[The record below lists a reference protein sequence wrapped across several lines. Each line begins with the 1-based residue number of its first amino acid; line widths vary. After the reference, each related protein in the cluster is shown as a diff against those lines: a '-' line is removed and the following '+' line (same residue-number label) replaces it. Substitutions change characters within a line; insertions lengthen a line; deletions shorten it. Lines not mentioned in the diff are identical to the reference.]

1 MSTEFKALLGLELD
15 PSALSNIKNEI
26 NKIGDTPVRIRVQLD
41 SSNLNGIQN
50 QLRENLSTA
59 NYNAINNIS
68 QAVVRNTANR
78 NSRNNI
84 TSLSRSLERDVNRL
98 QRTINLSGIDSKFG
112 TSYARQISE
121 INNQISRVDINGLR
135 RLRTQFSDLKKD
147 LSLDTKKS
155 SLMGN
160 IDSLLEKINGL
171 GENESLTRWVTEL
184 QNLKGRIPNISSTFA
199 LDEAITKFKELKT
212 SSKDTMSTFAT
223 MSQRNNLANKID
235 TVMKENLFG
244 STNTD
249 AIANL
254 QRYSRQLRNA
264 STAMSGLE
272 FTELS
277 SKFNSTKK
285 SLTSQISKG
294 SLSTSVQSFMKD
306 IERLQKVV
314 SFSGVDSKFGTD
326 YARQIAAI
334 SSQLSNVD
342 SKKLVQ
348 LKTQFSDLK
357 KDLSL
362 DTKKSSLMSDIDG
375 YVRKINGLG
384 KDEKLTS
391 WVTELQNLKG
401 RVPNISSAFA
411 LDEAVAKFKE
421 LKVNAKDTMST
432 FATMSQRNNLANK
445 IDTVLK
451 NNGLKFQY
459 SNSGKD
465 LAAYSKELKSAGT
478 AMSSLRFTEISS
490 KFGSVNQAVKGSTN
504 VFSEFATKVGS
515 LFKYLNSLFLSQV
528 AFDSVIKVFQEVAD
542 VDKSMT
548 ELYRV
553 TDLTGTKYSM
563 MYDQMTKSAKQYGST
578 LSDMINSTAAWARLG
593 FDSDQSMGLA
603 EISSMY
609 QHIADIDYNTA
620 VENMVTAYKGFQ
632 SQLQEMYGDD
642 ATAAMTHIVDVYN
655 ELGNNYAINS
665 EQVGNALQR
674 SASALALAGNT
685 FEESAGM
692 ATAMSEVIQDPD
704 KAGNALKIVSMRLR
718 GMKGD
723 LQELGEDVDENVV
736 SISKMQTQVLN
747 LTHGKVNIFDD
758 STGAFKSTYEILKEI
773 AAVYPKLK
781 DTEQADLLETIAGKN
796 RANEVAALLGNWKQA
811 ENAVDS
817 ALNSDGSA
825 LKEYGIY
832 ADSIDGKVKKL
843 SATFSE
849 LANNLVKSG
858 TAKGAISF
866 LTSILNIVNKLTHS
880 VGTIGTLGIA
890 TIITQVV
897 RNLKTLK
904 GIFSDIS
911 KNGFNKFWSDSGDKV
926 KGWVKSLSGITSI
939 ASIASAIIGTVYS
952 AYNNY
957 RQERRENWQAGI
969 DKADESKANR
979 DNIQSLY
986 SEYQSAR
993 NSYDGTAESKT
1004 NLANATTSLLSAL
1017 GMEESEIDNLISK
1030 YGLYSDAINDVAN
1043 NAVLDNL
1050 QESVNDAQNGWND
1063 AANLFL
1069 DDFKHIFKSNDV
1081 VASAN
1086 KERDLVTQ
1094 IVSELNDK
1102 GVDIQKPY
1110 EGMIDFFKG
1119 DVKSVDDAVTAYNNL
1134 KEIINW
1140 FDNEQKEGRLSQS
1153 EINDSKLYSNAK
1165 SRMSEIE
1172 ADYEKYIEETEN
1184 LNKLLA
1190 EIEVRKGLENLPEGI
1205 DTSTAEGY
1213 KSIRSMYAS
1222 ALMNNNLFT
1231 GSQED
1236 AESIIDNLVSS
1247 GTIQQLTDGFNALS
1261 EAEAEAAKETISIA
1275 DKISSVKSKI
1285 KDSNDSEQYDKV
1297 SNWIDN
1303 LSEEDQDLVYKI
1315 SVRTDDSALW
1325 TLTKWKEELEAF
1337 KNTGMT
1343 TEDSWDNFIAIMNNT
1358 EDTGFQK
1365 TLENY
1370 STALSSLKEGFLG
1383 ISNGTLD
1390 QDGIYNLAMQFPEL
1404 APYINDTDALKNKIL
1419 ELMNSTNSSAMSEF
1433 DSRIQEVG
1441 GSSTEAG
1448 KALGLLKDQ
1457 FNQLNGFSFSDIFNI
1472 EDATTQFNNFYSAV
1486 KNSVTG
1492 TGLTSSDIKNV
1503 DSMFSGLSGYDKSA
1517 LFEKTANGIHL
1528 NVQEMRKLQ
1537 EQQEALTKSNFQS
1550 ELLSLTDQYEAAA
1563 EQLSHM
1569 TKGTDEYNSKLSEV
1583 NSLSKQI
1590 DEVSTLATQYE
1601 GLTSSYNKWVQAQ
1614 STENEGAMYQSM
1626 RNYIETAQQ
1635 EYDSGKTNTDDFI
1648 SYVSLLSGKEIYTGK
1663 QASEAWEQLH
1673 QTIEGTSY
1681 TAMDFFEEG
1690 SDGALNFL
1698 KAVNQIDPAL
1708 ANVDKDGNW
1717 TIDFGIGTDEDVA
1730 KKLGISV
1737 EAVQAVLRELT
1748 EYDFVMKLDNPYTQI
1763 NKLKLA
1769 CDEADNALKAMGQ
1782 EPVDIDIDTNDV
1794 NSEIKKALDLI
1805 DEINSSD
1812 IDPDVKEAKL
1822 EDANSKLDYLI
1833 QKKQLASQPAFM
1845 YIDTDKLSGGMGKA
1859 VGLLQEYQTAVNNVE
1874 TLKLKGVDG
1883 KDLADAESKI
1893 NALAKKIA
1901 SLPSSVKVALGFEE
1915 TDDAETIKKKIAEGS
1930 VKVNVDADVSDA
1942 EEELN
1947 NLDGKEVT
1955 TQDNLQVNGKEQ
1967 LDDIAKSVTKT
1978 VNIATVQQVGD
1989 RNLWTGSLGIAANTM
2004 QVESRKVNVDVSVSG
2019 QNQVSNLAATIRRVP
2034 DKTARV
2040 NASVN
2045 GTSAVANL
2053 SSTVR
2058 RVPDQ
2063 KMSTVSAVVNGYS
2076 YVKNLLDDI
2085 NKLPNSKT
2093 VNIVVNQTTNN
2104 SNFIGPTKP
2113 NGTASA
2119 DGTAITGHSFAK
2131 GNWGV
2136 KDSGTALVG
2145 ELGQE
2150 LLVRNGHYYTI
2161 GDDSAEFVHY
2171 QKGDIIFNAEQTK
2184 ELLSK
2189 GKITASRRR
2198 GRSFSS
2204 GSGNFGG
2211 GGSSS
2216 SGGGSSSSGGGS
2228 SGGGSNSSGSSS
2240 SGSSSASTEKEF
2252 KETIDWIEIA
2262 IDRIERIISRL
2273 KLKTE
2278 SVYSL
2283 WTERNKNLVSEI
2295 QKVRD
2300 EIDLQGKAY
2309 DRYIKE
2315 VNSVGLS
2322 ETYAKKVR
2330 DGTIDIEKITNED
2343 LYDKIQEYKQWYEKA
2358 LDCKDAIDQLKETEA
2373 ELYKT
2378 AFDNI
2383 STEYDALIT
2392 ELDNRKSLI
2401 EEYINQ
2407 FENKG
2412 YITTSKFYE
2421 QLIQEEQEN
2430 ISKLIEERDKL
2441 QVALDTAVNSGTIKE
2456 GSEAWYEMKNSIDEV
2471 TVSIEESK
2479 TSILDYA
2486 NSIREVKWDTF
2497 DMILD
2502 RMSKITDEADN
2513 LIDLFSENDLFEE
2526 IGSLTEQGLSTMG
2539 LHGLNYNVYMEQ
2551 ARKYANEIEEV
2562 QKQLAEN
2569 PYDKELI
2576 ERKSELLELQRE
2588 IVLSAKEEKSAIVEL
2603 VKQGIQKELDHL
2615 QKLIDKYNDALDSEK
2630 DLYDYQKK
2638 IKDQMKT
2645 INSIEKQ
2652 LLAYQNDD
2660 SEETRL
2666 KIQELKNSL
2675 SDEKDNLKDMEYE
2688 RYISDQKE
2696 LLSDLYTEYED
2707 ILNARLDDIDKLI
2720 SDMMDLINDNSGSI
2734 RDSIDNISEKLG
2746 IVISDE
2752 MKDIWHNSNIGNS
2765 VKYYDYQKWNDEV
2778 TKVSNTTEKIYQSI
2792 IDMTKDLS
2800 DISESILNNSSMLN
2814 NSSSI
2819 SEQGII
2825 QRSNG
2830 DILIPVNQ
2838 KEIVI
2843 ESDSVFGKSAVDL
2856 FDLYRKESSH
2866 QDVPVKNL
2874 DGYSIVNNNDLS
2886 VQINLPN
2893 VKNYD
2898 DFKKSLQRDKSFE
2911 SMVRAMTTDRM
2922 FGGSSLKKYRS

>member
-1 MSTEFKALLGLELD
+1 
-15 PSALSNIKNEI
+15 
-26 NKIGDTPVRIRVQLD
+26 
-41 SSNLNGIQN
+41 
-50 QLRENLSTA
+50 
-59 NYNAINNIS
+59 
-68 QAVVRNTANR
+68 
-78 NSRNNI
+78 
-84 TSLSRSLERDVNRL
+84 
-98 QRTINLSGIDSKFG
+98 
-112 TSYARQISE
+112 
-121 INNQISRVDINGLR
+121 
-135 RLRTQFSDLKKD
+135 
-147 LSLDTKKS
+147 
-155 SLMGN
+155 
-160 IDSLLEKINGL
+160 
-171 GENESLTRWVTEL
+171 
-184 QNLKGRIPNISSTFA
+184 
-199 LDEAITKFKELKT
+199 
-212 SSKDTMSTFAT
+212 
-223 MSQRNNLANKID
+223 
-235 TVMKENLFG
+235 
-244 STNTD
+244 
-249 AIANL
+249 
-254 QRYSRQLRNA
+254 
-264 STAMSGLE
+264 
-272 FTELS
+272 
-277 SKFNSTKK
+277 
-285 SLTSQISKG
+285 
-294 SLSTSVQSFMKD
+294 
-306 IERLQKVV
+306 
-314 SFSGVDSKFGTD
+314 
-326 YARQIAAI
+326 
-334 SSQLSNVD
+334 
-342 SKKLVQ
+342 
-348 LKTQFSDLK
+348 
-357 KDLSL
+357 
-362 DTKKSSLMSDIDG
+362 
-375 YVRKINGLG
+375 
-384 KDEKLTS
+384 
-391 WVTELQNLKG
+391 
-401 RVPNISSAFA
+401 
-411 LDEAVAKFKE
+411 
-421 LKVNAKDTMST
+421 
-432 FATMSQRNNLANK
+432 
-445 IDTVLK
+445 
-451 NNGLKFQY
+451 
-459 SNSGKD
+459 
-465 LAAYSKELKSAGT
+465 
-478 AMSSLRFTEISS
+478 
-490 KFGSVNQAVKGSTN
+490 
-504 VFSEFATKVGS
+504 
-515 LFKYLNSLFLSQV
+515 
-528 AFDSVIKVFQEVAD
+528 
-542 VDKSMT
+542 
-548 ELYRV
+548 
-553 TDLTGTKYSM
+553 
-563 MYDQMTKSAKQYGST
+563 
-578 LSDMINSTAAWARLG
+578 
-593 FDSDQSMGLA
+593 
-603 EISSMY
+603 
-609 QHIADIDYNTA
+609 
-620 VENMVTAYKGFQ
+620 
-632 SQLQEMYGDD
+632 
-642 ATAAMTHIVDVYN
+642 
-655 ELGNNYAINS
+655 
-665 EQVGNALQR
+665 
-674 SASALALAGNT
+674 
-685 FEESAGM
+685 
-692 ATAMSEVIQDPD
+692 
-704 KAGNALKIVSMRLR
+704 
-718 GMKGD
+718 MKGD

-825 LKEYGIY
+825 LKEYGTY
-832 ADSIDGKVKKL
+832 ADSIEGKVKKL

-866 LTSILNIVNKLTHS
+866 LTSILNIVNKLTHN
-880 VGTIGTLGIA
+880 VGTIGTLGIT

-904 GIFSDIS
+904 GVFSDIS
-911 KNGFNKFWSDSGDKV
+911 KNGFSGFWKDSGSKV
-926 KGWVKSLSGITSI
+926 TGWLKSLNGI
-939 ASIASAIIGTVYS
+939 ASIASVAAVGIGAIYS

-957 RQERRENWQAGI
+957 RQERRESWQAGI

-1017 GMEESEIDNLISK
+1017 GMEESEIDNLINK

-1050 QESVNDAQNGWND
+1050 QKSVNDAQNGWND
-1063 AANLFL
+1063 AANLFV
-1069 DDFKHIFKSNDV
+1069 DDFKGIGKKEINMGSSIFGTSKN
-1081 VASAN
+1081 N
-1086 KERDLVTQ
+1086 KFVDE
-1094 IVSELNDK
+1094 ISKELGLTKTSSSWGGISQTGLSIFDGK
-1102 GVDIQKPY
+1102 I
-1110 EGMIDFFKG
+1110 ET
-1119 DVKSVDDAVTAYNNL
+1119 VDDAIKAYNNL
-1134 KEIINW
+1134 KSIIEW
-1140 FDNEQKEGRLSQS
+1140 FDKEQSSGRFSQNDLNENQ
-1153 EINDSKLYSNAK
+1153 LYNNAK

-1261 EAEAEAAKETISIA
+1261 EAEAEATKETISIA
-1275 DKISSVKSKI
+1275 DKISSVKNKI
-1285 KDSNDSEQYDKV
+1285 KDSNDIEQYDKV
-1297 SNWIDN
+1297 SNWIDS

-1343 TEDSWDNFIAIMNNT
+1343 TEDSWDSFIAIMNNT
-1358 EDTGFQK
+1358 DDSGFQK

-1457 FNQLNGFSFSDIFNI
+1457 FNQLNGLNFSDLFNI

-1537 EQQEALTKSNFQS
+1537 AQQEALTKSNFQS
-1550 ELLSLTDQYEAAA
+1550 ELLSLTDQYETAA

-1681 TAMDFFEEG
+1681 TAMDFFQEG

-1708 ANVDKDGNW
+1708 ASVDKNGNW

-1737 EAVQAVLRELT
+1737 EAVQAILRELT

-1794 NSEIKKALDLI
+1794 DSEIKKALGLI

-1822 EDANSKLDYLI
+1822 EDANAKLDYLI

-1874 TLKLKGVDG
+1874 TLKLKGIDG
-1883 KDLADAESKI
+1883 KDLADAESKV
-1893 NALAKKIA
+1893 NTLAKKIA
-1901 SLPSSVKVALGFEE
+1901 SLPSSVKIALGFEE

-1930 VKVNVDADVSDA
+1930 VKVDVDADVSDA

-1967 LDDIAKSVTKT
+1967 LDDIAKPVTKT

-2040 NASVN
+2040 NANVN

-2076 YVKNLLDDI
+2076 YVKSLLDDI

-2104 SNFIGPTKP
+2104 SNFIGPTKS

-2119 DGTAITGHSFAK
+2119 DGTAITGHSFVK
-2131 GNWGV
+2131 GNWGI

-2161 GDDSAEFVHY
+2161 GDDSAEFVRY

-2216 SGGGSSSSGGGS
+2216 SGGGSSSSGGSS
-2228 SGGGSNSSGSSS
+2228 SGGGSSSSGSSS
-2240 SGSSSASTEKEF
+2240 SGSSSTSTEKEF
-2252 KETIDWIEIA
+2252 KETVDWIEIA

-2273 KLKTE
+2273 KLKAE

-2283 WTERNKNLVSEI
+2283 WTERNKNLVNEI
-2295 QKVRD
+2295 RKVRD

-2315 VNSVGLS
+2315 ANSVGLS
-2322 ETYAKKVR
+2322 EVYAKKVR

-2383 STEYDALIT
+2383 GTEYDALIT

-2551 ARKYANEIEEV
+2551 ARKYANEIEEI

-2720 SDMMDLINDNSGSI
+2720 SDMIDLINDNSGSI

-2752 MKDIWHNSNIGNS
+2752 MKDIWHNSDIGNS

-2814 NSSSI
+2814 NSNSI

-2843 ESDSVFGKSAVDL
+2843 ESDSVFGKSSVDL
-2856 FDLYRKESSH
+2856 FDLYRKESSQ
-2866 QDVPVKNL
+2866 QDVPIKSLN
-2874 DGYSIVNNNDLS
+2874 GYSTVNNNDLS

-2898 DFKKSLQRDKSFE
+2898 DFKKALQRDKSFE

-2922 FGGSSLKKYRS
+2922 FGGSSLKKYKS

>member
-26 NKIGDTPVRIRVQLD
+26 KNLGNTPIKIKIQLD
-41 SSNLNGIQN
+41 TSSLSNIRN
-50 QLRENLSTA
+50 QIRGSLSNS
-59 NYNAINNIS
+59 NYNINNINNS
-68 QAVVRNTANR
+68 NINR
-78 NSRNNI
+78 
-84 TSLSRSLERDVNRL
+84 TS
-98 QRTINLSGIDSKFG
+98 
-112 TSYARQISE
+112 
-121 INNQISRVDINGLR
+121 
-135 RLRTQFSDLKKD
+135 
-147 LSLDTKKS
+147 
-155 SLMGN
+155 
-160 IDSLLEKINGL
+160 
-171 GENESLTRWVTEL
+171 
-184 QNLKGRIPNISSTFA
+184 RIP
-199 LDEAITKFKELKT
+199 
-212 SSKDTMSTFAT
+212 
-223 MSQRNNLANKID
+223 
-235 TVMKENLFG
+235 
-244 STNTD
+244 
-249 AIANL
+249 
-254 QRYSRQLRNA
+254 
-264 STAMSGLE
+264 
-272 FTELS
+272 
-277 SKFNSTKK
+277 
-285 SLTSQISKG
+285 
-294 SLSTSVQSFMKD
+294 LSTSIQSFMKD
-306 IERLQKVV
+306 VERLQKVV

-326 YARQIAAI
+326 YARQIAVI

-384 KDEKLTS
+384 KDKKLTS
-391 WVTELQNLKG
+391 WVTELESLKG
-401 RVPNISSAFA
+401 KVPNISSAFA

-432 FATMSQRNNLANK
+432 FVTMSQRNNLANK

-465 LAAYSKELKSAGT
+465 LAKYSEQLKDAGT

-490 KFGSVNQAVKGSTN
+490 KFSSVNQAVKGSTN

-528 AFDSVIKVFQEVAD
+528 AFDSVIKVFREVAD

-593 FDSDQSMGLA
+593 FDSDQSIGLA

-723 LQELGEDVDENVV
+723 LQELGEDVDENVE

-832 ADSIDGKVKKL
+832 ASSIEGKVKKL

-904 GIFSDIS
+904 GVFSDIS
-911 KNGFNKFWSDSGDKV
+911 KNGFGGFWKDSGSKV
-926 KGWVKSLSGITSI
+926 TGWLKSLSGI
-939 ASIASAIIGTVYS
+939 ASIASAAAVGIGAIYS

-969 DKADESKANR
+969 DKADESKTNR

-1050 QESVNDAQNGWND
+1050 QKSVNDAQNGWND
-1063 AANLFL
+1063 AANLFV
-1069 DDFKHIFKSNDV
+1069 DDFKGFLGNRAKLSIGSGLHASLKEQSLLDEMSN
-1081 VASAN
+1081 
-1086 KERDLVTQ
+1086 
-1094 IVSELNDK
+1094 EL
-1102 GVDIQKPY
+1102 GLEQ
-1110 EGMIDFFKG
+1110 E
-1119 DVKSVDDAVTAYNNL
+1119 KSVRGVKTGRLTIFDGKVETVNDAIEAYNNL
-1134 KEIINW
+1134 KSVIEW
-1140 FDNEQKEGRLSQS
+1140 FDKEQVNGRFTQSDLS
-1153 EINDSKLYSNAK
+1153 ENDIYNNAK

-1247 GTIQQLTDGFNALS
+1247 GTIQQLADGFNALS
-1261 EAEAEAAKETISIA
+1261 EAEAEATKETISIA
-1275 DKISSVKSKI
+1275 DKISSVKDKI

-1390 QDGIYNLAMQFPEL
+1390 QDGIYNLAMKFPEL

-1457 FNQLNGFSFSDIFNI
+1457 FSQLNSLSFSDLFNI

-1528 NVQEMRKLQ
+1528 NVQEMRRLQ
-1537 EQQEALTKSNFQS
+1537 AQQEALTKSNFQS

-1663 QASEAWEQLH
+1663 QANEAWEQLH

-1681 TAMDFFEEG
+1681 TAMDFFQEG

-1737 EAVQAVLRELT
+1737 EAVQAILRELT

-1794 NSEIKKALDLI
+1794 DSEIKKALGLI
-1805 DEINSSD
+1805 DEINSGD

-1822 EDANSKLDYLI
+1822 EDANAKLDYLI

-1845 YIDTDKLSGGMGKA
+1845 YIDTDQLSGGMGKA
-1859 VGLLQEYQTAVNNVE
+1859 VGLLQDYQTAVNNVE
-1874 TLKLKGVDG
+1874 ALKLKGIDG
-1883 KDLADAESKI
+1883 KDLADAESKV

-1901 SLPSSVKVALGFEE
+1901 SLPSSVKLAIGFEE
-1915 TDDAETIKKKIAEGS
+1915 TDDVETIKEKIAEGS
-1930 VKVNVDADVSDA
+1930 VKVDVDADVSDA

-1967 LDDIAKSVTKT
+1967 LNDIAKPVTKT

-1989 RNLWTGSLGIAANTM
+1989 RNLWTGSFGIAANTM

-2093 VNIVVNQTTNN
+2093 VNITVNQTTNN
-2104 SNFIGPTKP
+2104 SNFIGPTKS

-2119 DGTAITGHSFAK
+2119 DGTAIAGHSFAK
-2131 GNWGV
+2131 GNWGI

-2161 GDDSAEFVHY
+2161 GDDSAEFVRY

-2216 SGGGSSSSGGGS
+2216 GGGGSSSSGGGS

-2240 SGSSSASTEKEF
+2240 SGSSSASAEKEF

-2273 KLKTE
+2273 KLKAE

-2315 VNSVGLS
+2315 ANSVGLS
-2322 ETYAKKVR
+2322 ESYAKKVR

-2412 YITTSKFYE
+2412 YITTTKFYE

-2430 ISKLIEERDKL
+2430 ISKLVEERDKL
-2441 QVALDTAVNSGTIKE
+2441 QTALDTAVNSGTIKE
-2456 GSEAWYEMKNSIDEV
+2456 GSEAWYEMKNSVDEV
-2471 TVSIEESK
+2471 TVSIEESR

-2551 ARKYANEIEEV
+2551 ARKYANEIEKV

-2576 ERKSELLELQRE
+2576 ERKSESLELQRE

-2720 SDMMDLINDNSGSI
+2720 SDMMILINDNSGSI
-2734 RDSIDNISEKLG
+2734 RDSIDNISEKFG

-2752 MKDIWHNSNIGNS
+2752 MKDIWHNSDIGNS

-2792 IDMTKDLS
+2792 VDMTKDLS

-2814 NSSSI
+2814 NSNSV

-2838 KEIVI
+2838 KEVVI
-2843 ESDSVFGKSAVDL
+2843 ESDSVFGKSSVDL
-2856 FDLYRKESSH
+2856 FDLYRKESSQ
-2866 QDVPVKNL
+2866 QDVPIKNL
-2874 DGYSIVNNNDLS
+2874 DGYSTVNNNDLS

-2898 DFKKSLQRDKSFE
+2898 DFKKALQRDKSFE
-2911 SMVRAMTTDRM
+2911 SMVRSMTTDRM

>member
-1 MSTEFKALLGLELD
+1 
-15 PSALSNIKNEI
+15 
-26 NKIGDTPVRIRVQLD
+26 
-41 SSNLNGIQN
+41 
-50 QLRENLSTA
+50 
-59 NYNAINNIS
+59 
-68 QAVVRNTANR
+68 
-78 NSRNNI
+78 
-84 TSLSRSLERDVNRL
+84 
-98 QRTINLSGIDSKFG
+98 
-112 TSYARQISE
+112 
-121 INNQISRVDINGLR
+121 
-135 RLRTQFSDLKKD
+135 
-147 LSLDTKKS
+147 
-155 SLMGN
+155 
-160 IDSLLEKINGL
+160 
-171 GENESLTRWVTEL
+171 
-184 QNLKGRIPNISSTFA
+184 
-199 LDEAITKFKELKT
+199 
-212 SSKDTMSTFAT
+212 
-223 MSQRNNLANKID
+223 
-235 TVMKENLFG
+235 
-244 STNTD
+244 
-249 AIANL
+249 
-254 QRYSRQLRNA
+254 
-264 STAMSGLE
+264 
-272 FTELS
+272 
-277 SKFNSTKK
+277 
-285 SLTSQISKG
+285 
-294 SLSTSVQSFMKD
+294 
-306 IERLQKVV
+306 
-314 SFSGVDSKFGTD
+314 
-326 YARQIAAI
+326 
-334 SSQLSNVD
+334 
-342 SKKLVQ
+342 
-348 LKTQFSDLK
+348 
-357 KDLSL
+357 
-362 DTKKSSLMSDIDG
+362 
-375 YVRKINGLG
+375 
-384 KDEKLTS
+384 
-391 WVTELQNLKG
+391 
-401 RVPNISSAFA
+401 
-411 LDEAVAKFKE
+411 
-421 LKVNAKDTMST
+421 
-432 FATMSQRNNLANK
+432 
-445 IDTVLK
+445 
-451 NNGLKFQY
+451 
-459 SNSGKD
+459 
-465 LAAYSKELKSAGT
+465 
-478 AMSSLRFTEISS
+478 
-490 KFGSVNQAVKGSTN
+490 
-504 VFSEFATKVGS
+504 
-515 LFKYLNSLFLSQV
+515 
-528 AFDSVIKVFQEVAD
+528 
-542 VDKSMT
+542 
-548 ELYRV
+548 
-553 TDLTGTKYSM
+553 
-563 MYDQMTKSAKQYGST
+563 
-578 LSDMINSTAAWARLG
+578 
-593 FDSDQSMGLA
+593 
-603 EISSMY
+603 
-609 QHIADIDYNTA
+609 
-620 VENMVTAYKGFQ
+620 
-632 SQLQEMYGDD
+632 
-642 ATAAMTHIVDVYN
+642 
-655 ELGNNYAINS
+655 
-665 EQVGNALQR
+665 
-674 SASALALAGNT
+674 
-685 FEESAGM
+685 
-692 ATAMSEVIQDPD
+692 
-704 KAGNALKIVSMRLR
+704 
-718 GMKGD
+718 MKGD
-723 LQELGEDVDENVV
+723 LQELGEDVDENVE

-832 ADSIDGKVKKL
+832 ASSIEGKVKKL

-880 VGTIGTLGIA
+880 VGTIGTLGIV

-904 GIFSDIS
+904 GVFSDIS

-1050 QESVNDAQNGWND
+1050 QKSVNDAQNGWND
-1063 AANLFL
+1063 ASNLFL
-1069 DDFKHIFKSNDV
+1069 DDFKHIFKSNDT
-1081 VASAN
+1081 VATPTN

-1094 IVSELNDK
+1094 IVNELNDK

-1110 EGMIDFFKG
+1110 EGIIDFFNG
-1119 DVKSVDDAVTAYNNL
+1119 DVKTVDDAVTAYNNL

-1153 EINDSKLYSNAK
+1153 EINNSKLYSNAK

-1236 AESIIDNLVSS
+1236 AEDIIDNLVSS
-1247 GTIQQLTDGFNALS
+1247 GTIQQLADGFNALS
-1261 EAEAEAAKETISIA
+1261 EAEAEAASTTDDTA
-1275 DKISSVKSKI
+1275 DKIARLRDQFAEKDKKNGIDVDLDSSSTSQQNQISQMEDWINAYENLLNEQSKI
-1285 KDSNDSEQYDKV
+1285 EDWGLEDFGSAFDTSGESFIQSKFGNIDMDKRTIIEWSESLKNQYKNALDSWDYDPEIGGIDTVFGGSDRFGENVLEEGVEIAFTPILNTDDGKAVFLDKGTVYDYIEGLVDESVDNGKLSIDKLLKLDSIGKNINGVQVKNLIGAADTGLNYDDNGNWAETVGRLMHFSGNFGAIALGFEDVKKCADEAGLSVDDFLEKMENEYSKNDSNGRPNSFLD
-1297 SNWIDN
+1297 WFDN

-1315 SVRTDDSALW
+1315 SVKTDDSSLW

-1390 QDGIYNLAMQFPEL
+1390 QDGIYNLAMKFPEL

-1457 FNQLNGFSFSDIFNI
+1457 FSQLNSLSFSDLFNI

-1537 EQQEALTKSNFQS
+1537 AQQEALTKSNFQS

-1601 GLTSSYNKWVQAQ
+1601 GLTSSYNKWIQAQ

-1708 ANVDKDGNW
+1708 ASVDKDGNW

-1737 EAVQAVLRELT
+1737 EAVQSILRELT

-1794 NSEIKKALDLI
+1794 DSEIKKALGLI

-1822 EDANSKLDYLI
+1822 EDANVKLDYLI

-1845 YIDTDKLSGGMGKA
+1845 YIDTDKLSGGMSKA

-1967 LDDIAKSVTKT
+1967 LDDIAKPVTKT

-2004 QVESRKVNVDVSVSG
+2004 QAESRKVNVDVSVSG

-2104 SNFIGPTKP
+2104 SNFIGPTKS

-2131 GNWGV
+2131 GNWGI

-2240 SGSSSASTEKEF
+2240 SGSSSASAEKEF

-2273 KLKTE
+2273 KLKAE

-2315 VNSVGLS
+2315 ANSVGLS
-2322 ETYAKKVR
+2322 ESYAKKVR

-2412 YITTSKFYE
+2412 YITTTKFYE

-2430 ISKLIEERDKL
+2430 ISKLVEERDKL
-2441 QVALDTAVNSGTIKE
+2441 QTALDTAVNSGTIKE
-2456 GSEAWYEMKNSIDEV
+2456 GSEAWYEMKNSVDEV
-2471 TVSIEESK
+2471 TVSIEESR

-2551 ARKYANEIEEV
+2551 ARKYANEIEKV

-2675 SDEKDNLKDMEYE
+2675 SDEKDNLNNMEYE

-2720 SDMMDLINDNSGSI
+2720 SDMMVLINDNSGSI

-2752 MKDIWHNSNIGNS
+2752 MKDIWHNSDIGNS

-2792 IDMTKDLS
+2792 IDMTKNLS

-2814 NSSSI
+2814 NSNSV
-2819 SEQGII
+2819 SEQGMI

-2838 KEIVI
+2838 KEVVI
-2843 ESDSVFGKSAVDL
+2843 ESDSVFGKSSVDL
-2856 FDLYRKESSH
+2856 FDLYRKESSQ
-2866 QDVPVKNL
+2866 QDVPIKNL
-2874 DGYSIVNNNDLS
+2874 DGYSTVNNNDLS

-2898 DFKKSLQRDKSFE
+2898 DFKKALQRDKSFE
-2911 SMVRAMTTDRM
+2911 SMVRSMTTDRM